1 VLRRNLLHNVSIKE
15 LEAIAGL
22 AALENR
28 KVAQIE
34 LIVRVARSWTD
45 EQAQAWLLELARSAY
60 GLCAA
65 PQKLERHD
73 PVEVELIGLLNLLA
87 FGSVSMM
94 TLGRGLVINSDT
106 WIAMISSSLSS
117 LEEARRTNG
126 SQSKSSGSQS
136 KSSGSQSKS
145 SSSQSKSSGS
155 QSKSSSSHPVEAAL
169 LEVIEFVKQE
179 FFGKALNIA
188 ERSALRGLYE
198 RQKNLLAGV

>member
-117 LEEARRTNG
+117 LEEARRT
-126 SQSKSSGSQS
+126 
-136 KSSGSQSKS
+136 
-145 SSSQSKSSGS
+145 SGS

>member
-94 TLGRGLVINSDT
+94 TLGRGFVINSDT

-145 SSSQSKSSGS
+145 SG
-155 QSKSSSSHPVEAAL
+155 SHPVEAAL

>member
-145 SSSQSKSSGS
+145 SG
-155 QSKSSSSHPVEAAL
+155 SHPVEAAL

>member
-94 TLGRGLVINSDT
+94 TLGRGFVINSDT

-136 KSSGSQSKS
+136 KSSG
-145 SSSQSKSSGS
+145 
-155 QSKSSSSHPVEAAL
+155 SHPVEAAL